1 MDGCGLAPA
10 DGENA
15 VAAAKTPFLDNLY
28 EKYPHT
34 TLGASGEDVGL
45 PDGQMGNSE
54 VGHLNIGAGR
64 IVFQELSRIN
74 NAIKDGSIAKN
85 EVFVKA
91 MDDVKADGKT
101 LHLMGL
107 MSPGG
112 VHSHMNHVEALVKMA
127 AQHGVKTVRVHAF
140 MDGRD
145 VDPQSGAGYMS
156 EFCAF
161 LAKISE
167 ETGCDARVATVSG
180 RYWAM
185 DRDNRWERIQR
196 AYDVMVNAS
205 DADTDPVAGIKAYYE
220 KDPRGDE
227 FVEPFAAH
235 NEGIHEGDAAI
246 FFNFRPDR
254 ARQMTRVFT
263 DKEFDGF
270 ERDAGMFVIVG
281 IGLLCAF
288 MPILLMYLTTGGVEK
303 RLRAYRMLNIGGYN
317 IGCFSLPLVQAFFG
331 NTGVVAACMF
341 DTGNAIMMTGGA
353 YAMTSTLLK
362 TGGEQRESVGDILMK
377 FVKSLPFDAY
387 MLMILLAAL
396 DVKLPSAVFTLTRP
410 AGQANA
416 FIAMMMIGMMF
427 EPAGDKALLR
437 ETAREL
443 LGRYL
448 FAAVSA
454 ALVFFCTPFEL
465 VVRQTLCIVCF
476 APLSS
481 LAPIYTDRCHSDTAL
496 ASFTNS
502 VSIAV
507 SLVIMLA
514 LGLGFVL

>member
-1 MDGCGLAPA
+1 METFIGIMI
-10 DGENA
+10 
-15 VAAAKTPFLDNLY
+15 PFLG
-28 EKYPHT
+28 T
-34 TLGASGEDVGL
+34 TLGAACVFFMKKSL
-45 PDGQMGNSE
+45 GN
-54 VGHLNIGAGR
+54 
-64 IVFQELSRIN
+64 
-74 NAIKDGSIAKN
+74 
-85 EVFVKA
+85 
-91 MDDVKADGKT
+91 
-101 LHLMGL
+101 
-107 MSPGG
+107 
-112 VHSHMNHVEALVKMA
+112 LV
-127 AQHGVKTVRVHAF
+127 
-140 MDGRD
+140 
-145 VDPQSGAGYMS
+145 
-156 EFCAF
+156 
-161 LAKISE
+161 
-167 ETGCDARVATVSG
+167 
-180 RYWAM
+180 
-185 DRDNRWERIQR
+185 QR
-196 AYDVMVNAS
+196 AL
-205 DADTDPVAGIKAYYE
+205 AG
-220 KDPRGDE
+220 
-227 FVEPFAAH
+227 FAA
-235 NEGIHEGDAAI
+235 
-246 FFNFRPDR
+246 
-254 ARQMTRVFT
+254 
-263 DKEFDGF
+263 
-270 ERDAGMFVIVG
+270 
-281 IGLLCAF
+281 
-288 MPILLMYLTTGGVEK
+288 
-303 RLRAYRMLNIGGYN
+303 
-317 IGCFSLPLVQAFFG
+317 
-331 NTGVVAACMF
+331 
-341 DTGNAIMMTGGA
+341 GA

-481 LAPIYTDRCHSDTAL
+481 LAPIYTDRCHGDTAL